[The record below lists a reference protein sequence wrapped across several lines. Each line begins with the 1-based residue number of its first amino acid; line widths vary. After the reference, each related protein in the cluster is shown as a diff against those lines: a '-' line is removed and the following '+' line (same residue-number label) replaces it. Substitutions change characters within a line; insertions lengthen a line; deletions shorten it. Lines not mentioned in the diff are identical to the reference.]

1 MEDVVPINPM
11 VERDNQML
19 VLKAELERAKKEESD
34 INSKKETITKT
45 SIALKITMKE
55 HTRSKNKV
63 AFARKV
69 TKKRMDNT
77 LGGDTEDVEE
87 GFVSL

>member
-55 HTRSKNKV
+55 QI
-63 AFARKV
+63 
-69 TKKRMDNT
+69 
-77 LGGDTEDVEE
+77 
-87 GFVSL
+87 